1 MFNLSV
7 WSWTIQNLKN
17 NSYLEAIMSFP
28 GGSVVKNLPATQ
40 EQHAAHTEAIHYAS
54 LCIHFSYVIHL
65 NIQLTLKLLIK
76 TI

>member
-1 MFNLSV
+1 
-7 WSWTIQNLKN
+7 
-17 NSYLEAIMSFP
+17 MSFP
-28 GGSVVKNLPATQ
+28 GGSVVKNLPAMQ